1 MKYQSTPHVKQS
13 EKANPLMKAAFLA
26 ALVLAL
32 LPAAIYGAI
41 HCVQSR
47 TEAAAKNI
55 EVKEATTKRSTVAE
69 RRAQRREAR
78 KAKEAQE
85 QAFYPE
91 ISMETVEQPYY
102 DGFGMEPG
110 ADMNYNGFGMMP
122 PSPMG
127 VPGMM
132 PPPYMGGYGMMPAP
146 FRGNNGDGFGRM
158 PY

>member
-1 MKYQSTPHVKQS
+1 MKQQSVPHVKNT
-13 EKANPLMKAAFLA
+13 EKANPLLKAAILA
-26 ALVLAL
+26 AVVLAL
-32 LPAAIYGAI
+32 LPAAIYGTI
-41 HCVQSR
+41 RFVQSR
-47 TEAAAKNI
+47 TEAAAKSI

-85 QAFYPE
+85 TTFYPE
-91 ISMETVEQPYY
+91 ISMETIEPYY
-102 DGFGMEPG
+102 DGFGMEPD

-146 FRGNNGDGFGRM
+146 FMGN
-158 PY
+158 

>member
-1 MKYQSTPHVKQS
+1 MKYQSNPHVRNT
-13 EKANPLMKAAFLA
+13 EKANPLMKAAILA
-26 ALVLAL
+26 AVVLAL
-32 LPAAIYGAI
+32 LPAVIYGAI
-41 HCVQSR
+41 RFVQSR
-47 TEAAAKNI
+47 TDAAANGI

-85 QAFYPE
+85 TTFYPE
-91 ISMETVEQPYY
+91 ISMETVEPYY
-102 DGFGMEPG
+102 DGFGTEPG

-132 PPPYMGGYGMMPAP
+132 PPSPMGVPGMMPPPYMGNY
-146 FRGNNGDGFGRM
+146 GDGFGR